1 MAGVD
6 RRLFV
11 AVLAG
16 LVLVGAGIAITEFR
30 DGTADDRTRV
40 TVVDENGVE
49 LATVEVRVAESF
61 NERYTGLSDTES
73 LGANEGM
80 LFVHDTE
87 GRYTYVMRDMAFPID
102 IVFIDADQRIT
113 VIYYAE
119 IEDRPLTEYTG
130 RGKWVLEVPYRWTER
145 HGIEPGHR
153 VIIERS

>member
-16 LVLVGAGIAITEFR
+16 LVLVGAGIAITEVR

-40 TVVDENGVE
+40 TVVDENRVE

-113 VIYYAE
+113 VIYHAE
-119 IEDRPLTEYTG
+119 VEDRPLSEYTG